1 MAGEDKK
8 IAENAEEKNLTLE
21 ECFKKIEDIARDLK
35 DGEMDLEESFKAY
48 KDGMDLLKICSEK
61 IDAVEKKVLVMR
73 EEGLLDEF

>member
-8 IAENAEEKNLTLE
+8 IAENTEEKNLTLE